1 MSPTTRIILILGL
14 VLLLFAGLLA
24 FELGRDDSDKP
35 TFSGLFEGF
44 HSTFAID
51 KKLTPSDIL
60 GACSSGTVFRVPAGL
75 PCSVLIRSSDVEIRN
90 MALVLRAGSKG
101 RVELNPRGGSGVQI
115 NAPIR
120 SKEPASPLKLQV
132 MKGGA
137 QLKLTCEAPPGVG
150 LPCEFAMQ

>member
-1 MSPTTRIILILGL
+1 MTRIILILAL

-35 TFSGLFEGF
+35 TLSGLFEGF
-44 HSTFAID
+44 HSTFAVD
-51 KKLTPSDIL
+51 KKLTPRDIV
-60 GACSSGTVFRVPAGL
+60 GACLSGTVFRVPAGL
-75 PCSVLIRSSDVEIRN
+75 PCSVLIRSSCVEIRSV
-90 MALVLRAGSKG
+90 ALVLSAGSKG

-115 NAPIR
+115 NAPVHAKDR
-120 SKEPASPLKLQV
+120 PLKLQV

-137 QLKLTCEAPPGVG
+137 QLKLTCETPPGVG